1 MQTGMK
7 AGLAIVLAVFLTGIT
22 GFLTAVVPE
31 DEERIYYDQ
40 VSDLTPIVDYSAIES
55 YSEYNPVT
63 NVSGW
68 FDGTGVTI
76 PFLEGEG
83 ISAYPFR
90 HYVQSTDTVNFMF
103 HTYTGGI
110 LKDGWTSAEAA
121 TWYPVSEINE
131 VSMATGA
138 TVESNG
144 ITGTRVSAG
153 HVTIVSDES
162 DPDTTSFSV
171 YLGHYDDDGN
181 LVHGFTYTYVEKT
194 TGSSFEEKH
203 IESLDAFDNTS
214 SASFDMIPLVEPTNS
229 GIAVTLEVNVTLP
242 DDHHLYCAFIT
253 SQSVTE
259 TAYSDEWI
267 NLANGKITHKSEI
280 NEISPYR
287 TYNGGI
293 NWQSYQVG
301 GPGVQGWTDI
311 ENRISLD
318 GGTTFVDTDLDP
330 YMVYPIKSLVVT
342 SLGPYGDEEYD
353 VPDGTTLFFDVSDNS
368 HYMRYPLYHGNT
380 SWDSDWGTTSNPNQ
394 INSVFNAVLSPMDTQ
409 YLTYRADDECWY
421 PSILSENG
429 EYYVADVSQAGYAS
443 DEIFIV
449 QMGYIRTYFA
459 SSSAPVYDYEYVD
472 PTEFVEI
479 SNGTVGK
486 WRNYMDSVVGGE
498 TVTSNYYNGKVQ
510 LLTEPGTTITSGIDW
525 ANSGVTWTDT
535 DGSKVKG
542 TMSLTVPTSIPYSM
556 ALVTLDFINGE
567 FYAQGVVWGPI
578 DEEDRNTNNW
588 TLRPYEYPITP
599 TFVRNGTSTSE
610 SPTYVEGLAFSKSG
624 GTKAYIVSTEVQTD
638 PMGRLWG
645 DPTIYLGYYFP
656 DYFTYDSTTG
666 STGVPTA
673 AIRVLI
679 NGVVSYGDS
688 LTINGQYMPVA
699 DGKITFTYYTYE
711 TETIPSDDP
720 DVPPTTNTITV
731 TNEGNMPVKGM
742 AIDWEDGHVYL
753 VFTEQGTTRY
763 DLGEYNTTAADVVIA
778 GTDTGKD
785 TVATDIISG
794 TGTWYWQS
802 NLYTINHVTET
813 VLHLDLTQ
821 GLTGW
826 GMTLQVSML
835 LFAGMLI
842 LGVAIVHY
850 YYRDSD
856 EPMGILDWVIIG
868 LAILL
873 SLGVAAI

>member
-31 DEERIYYDQ
+31 DEERTYYDQ
-40 VSDLTPIVDYSAIES
+40 VSDLTPIVDYSSIES

-68 FDGTGVTI
+68 FEGTGVTI

-83 ISAYPFR
+83 ISAYPYR
-90 HYVQSTDTVNFMF
+90 HYVQSTDMVDLTAN
-103 HTYTGGI
+103 TYTGGI

-121 TWYPVSEINE
+121 IWYPVSKINE
-131 VSMATGA
+131 VGMTAGSTA
-138 TVESNG
+138 ESNG
-144 ITGTRVSAG
+144 ITGSRVSAG
-153 HVTIVSDES
+153 HVVIESDERNT
-162 DPDTTSFSV
+162 DATTFSV
-171 YLGHYDDDGN
+171 YLGHYDENGN

-194 TGSSFEEKH
+194 TGSNFKDTS
-203 IESLDAFDNTS
+203 INSLSDFDNTA
-214 SASFDMIPLVEPTNS
+214 SASFDMIPFNGTS
-229 GIAVTLEVNVTLP
+229 TGIAVTLEVNVTLP
-242 DDHHLYCAFIT
+242 ADHHLYCAFIT
-253 SQSVTE
+253 AQYFTE
-259 TAYSDEWI
+259 TAYSGERI
-267 NLANGKITHKSEI
+267 NLINGKITHIAETS
-280 NEISPYR
+280 EISPYK

-293 NWQSYQVG
+293 DWRSNGAG
-301 GPGVQGWTDI
+301 GPGVQGYTDI

-318 GGTTFVDTDLDP
+318 GGATRVNTDLDP
-330 YMVYPIKSLVVT
+330 YMDYPIKSLLVT
-342 SLGPYGDEEYD
+342 GGEGYD
-353 VPDGTTLFFDVSDNS
+353 VPDGATLFFDVSEDS
-368 HYMRYPLYHGNT
+368 RYMRYPLYHGTT
-380 SWDSDWGTTSNPNQ
+380 SWESDWGTTSNYNQ
-394 INSVFNAVLSPMDTQ
+394 INSVFTATLYPMDNQ
-409 YLTYRADDECWY
+409 YLTYRAADRCWY

-429 EYYVADVSQAGYAS
+429 EYYVADTSRTGYAS

-449 QMGYIRTYFA
+449 QKGYIGSYSA
-459 SSSAPVYDYEYVD
+459 SSSGPVYSYKYVV
-472 PTEFVEI
+472 PKEFVEI
-479 SNGTVGK
+479 GNGAVGK
-486 WRNYMDSVVGGE
+486 WRNYMDSEVGGE
-498 TVTSNYYNGKVQ
+498 TVTSNYYNGRVQ
-510 LLTEPGTTITSGIDW
+510 LLTEPGTTITSGINW
-525 ANSGVTWTDT
+525 ANSGVTWTAT
-535 DGSKVKG
+535 DGSKVSG
-542 TMSLTVPTSIPYSM
+542 TMSLTVPASIPYSM
-556 ALVTLDFINGE
+556 ALVTLDFINGD

-578 DEEDRNTNNW
+578 DEEDRNTDNW
-588 TLRPYEYPITP
+588 TVRPYQYPITP
-599 TFVRNGTSTSE
+599 TFVRNGTPTSE

-624 GTKAYIVSTEVQTD
+624 GTKAYIVSTDVQTD

-666 STGVPTA
+666 NTGVPTT

-679 NGVVSYGDS
+679 NGVVSYGTS

-720 DVPPTTNTITV
+720 NVPPTTNTITV
-731 TNEGNMPVKGM
+731 TNEGNMPIKGM

-763 DLGEYNTTAADVVIA
+763 DLGEYNTAAADVVIA
-778 GTDTGKD
+778 GANTGKD

-802 NLYTINHVTET
+802 NLYTIRHEIET

-826 GMTLQVSML
+826 GMTLQTSML

-868 LAILL
+868 LALL
-873 SLGVAAI
+873 LCLGVAAI